1 MSRYHYKYDTKE
13 TYYNRIPLRKHTSVM
28 SKLEVDTL
36 PVKSTP
42 NDFSIKDSKGGRNT
56 TKGLKSKGYLH
67 SLKSSALLV
76 TNSLGDSY
84 TSTRVAKWN
93 SVYKRVM
100 VVNRFPK
107 PPKRTVK
114 IISTGQVSKIVC
126 GSKFIFLTFVNVK
139 CKIIEIYIFCHRKC
153 QTNTKSSAI

>member
-1 MSRYHYKYDTKE
+1 MSRYHHKYDTKE
-13 TYYNRIPLRKHTSVM
+13 TYYNRITLRKHTSVM

-36 PVKSTP
+36 PLKSTP
-42 NDFSIKDSKGGRNT
+42 NDFSIKDSKSGRN
-56 TKGLKSKGYLH
+56 TKGLKTKGFLP

-84 TSTRVAKWN
+84 TSTRVAKWS

-107 PPKRTVK
+107 PPKRCVK
-114 IISTGQVSKIVC
+114 MFSTGKVSCLWITVYLSDLC
-126 GSKFIFLTFVNVK
+126 K
-139 CKIIEIYIFCHRKC
+139 CKM
-153 QTNTKSSAI
+153 